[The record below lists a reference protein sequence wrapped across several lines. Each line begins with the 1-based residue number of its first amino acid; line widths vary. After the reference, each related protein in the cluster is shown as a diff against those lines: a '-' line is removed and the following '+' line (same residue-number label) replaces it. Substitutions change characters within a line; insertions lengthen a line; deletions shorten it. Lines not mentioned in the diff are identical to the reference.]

1 MKQEDIIAAALAR
14 MSEAVDADRENREE
28 ALHDLESLSGHQWP
42 DDIRQSREAEGRP
55 CLTINRLPQFVRQVT
70 CDIRNMNPSINIMPG
85 DGDASSEVAEIYEG
99 IIREIQYRSDAS
111 SVYER
116 AGESAAACSMGFF
129 RVRTEFEDDASFN
142 QTIRVETIHNPF
154 SVYFDPKARMPTRED
169 AEYCFVTEQMRRAD
183 FEKSYPKA
191 AVVDM
196 ERDAETDGLEHWQD
210 EGSVVVAEYFWKEPE
225 EYEIGLL
232 ETGQV
237 VRDPQPPLNFIR
249 KRTVN
254 AHKIMWAKISGK
266 ETLEGPQE
274 IPCRYIPVIAV
285 MGEELHVGDRVQRT
299 SVIRFAKDPQQL
311 YNYWRSAQTELVALQ
326 PKAPYLVTPKQVA
339 GFETFWNQA
348 NDSNRPYLP
357 YNPDEKAPGVPQRA
371 MPPVASQGMMQE
383 VMTAAEDLKGTTGVY
398 DAGLGNKGNETS
410 GVAIR
415 QRQME
420 SDIST
425 SIYADNVA
433 KSVAHCGRIVADMIP
448 RVFDTNRLIR
458 ILGKDDA
465 EKLVEVNGLQMTMD
479 GPQPVNSLTTGKYD
493 VKISVG
499 PNYSTKRQEAVE
511 SMIEFVRAFPAAAPI
526 VGDLV
531 AKNMD
536 WPGADDFAERLK
548 KALPPQFRDSEDM
561 TPEEQ
566 QQMQAQ
572 QQEQQQAQQMQQ
584 AMQQA
589 QIQKTMAE
597 AEEAG
602 HDAKK
607 AGFEV
612 MNEQLEL
619 AAKSGHLN
627 AAISQIVQVEVARAL
642 QGAMAAQAPMGAPPG
657 Y

>member
-1 MKQEDIIAAALAR
+1 MARRMKHEDIIAAALDR
-14 MSEAVDADRENREE
+14 MGEAVDADRENREE
-28 ALHDLESLSGHQWP
+28 ALHDLECLAGHQWP

-70 CDIRNMNPSINIMPG
+70 GDIRNMNPAINIMPG

-116 AGESAAACSMGFF
+116 AGESAAACSMGYF
-129 RVRTEFEDDASFN
+129 RVRTEFEDDQSFN
-142 QTIRVETIHNPF
+142 QTIRIETIHNPF

-169 AEYCFVTEQMRRAD
+169 AEYCFVTEQMRRDD
-183 FEKSYPKA
+183 FEKAYPKA
-191 AVVDM
+191 AIVDM
-196 ERDAETDGLEHWQD
+196 ENDAETDGLEHWQD
-210 EGSVVVAEYFWKEPE
+210 EGSVIVAEYFWKEPD

-237 VRDPQPPLNFIR
+237 VRDPKPPLMFVR
-249 KRTVN
+249 KRTVKS
-254 AHKIMWAKISGK
+254 HKVMWAKISGK
-266 ETLEGPQE
+266 EVLEGPQE
-274 IPCRYIPVIAV
+274 IPSRYLPVVAV
-285 MGEELHVGDRVQRT
+285 TGEELHVGDRIHRS
-299 SVIRFAKDPQQL
+299 SVIRYAKDPQQL

-371 MPPVASQGMMQE
+371 TPPIASQGMMQE

-398 DAGLGNKGNETS
+398 DASLGNQSNETS

-433 KSVAHCGRIVADMIP
+433 KAVAHCGRIIADMIP
-448 RVFDTNRLIR
+448 RVFDANRIVR

-465 EKLVEVNGLQMTMD
+465 EKLVEVNGLQMTME
-479 GPQPVNSLTTGKYD
+479 GVQPVNSLTTGKYD
-493 VKISVG
+493 VKVSVG

-548 KALPPQFRDSEDM
+548 KTLPPQFRDSEDM

-566 QQMQAQ
+566 QQMQAAMQ
-572 QQEQQQAQQMQQ
+572 EEQQAKQMQQ

-589 QIQKTMAE
+589 EIQKTMAE

-602 HDAKK
+602 HDARE
-607 AGFEV
+607 AGFDAEKARFET
-612 MNEQLEL
+612 MLKQMEL
-619 AAKSGHLN
+619 AVAQLQ
-627 AAISQIVQVEVARAL
+627 AIAPQQVAL
-642 QGAMAAQAPMGAPPG
+642 QPG
-657 Y
+657 PRPTF

>member
-1 MKQEDIIAAALAR
+1 MKHEDIIAAALDR
-14 MSEAVDADRENREE
+14 MDEAVDADRENREE
-28 ALHDLESLSGHQWP
+28 ALHDLESLAGHQWP
-42 DDIRQSREAEGRP
+42 DDIRQSRESEGRP

-70 CDIRNMNPSINIMPG
+70 GDIRNMNPSINIMPG

-116 AGESAAACSMGFF
+116 AGESAAACSMGYF
-129 RVRTEFEDDASFN
+129 RVRTEYEDDTSFN
-142 QTIRVETIHNPF
+142 QTIRIETIHNPF

-169 AEYCFVTEQMRRAD
+169 AEYCFVTEQMRRED
-183 FEKSYPKA
+183 FEKAYPNA
-191 AVVDM
+191 ATVDM
-196 ERDAETDGLEHWQD
+196 DNDAETDGLEHWQD
-210 EGSVVVAEYFWKEPE
+210 SGSVVVAEYFWKEPD
-225 EYEIGLL
+225 EYEIGMT
-232 ETGQV
+232 ETGQI
-237 VRDPQPPLNFIR
+237 VRNPSPPLMFVR
-249 KRTVN
+249 KRKVRS
-254 AHKIMWAKISGK
+254 HKVMWAKISGK
-266 ETLEGPQE
+266 EVLEGPQE
-274 IPCRYIPVIAV
+274 IPSRFIPVIGV

-371 MPPVASQGMMQE
+371 TPPIASQGMMQE

-398 DAGLGNKGNETS
+398 DAALGNQSNEKS

-433 KSVAHCGRIVADMIP
+433 KAVAHCGRVIADMIP
-448 RVFDTNRLIR
+448 RVFDTNRLVR

-465 EKLVEVNGLQMTMD
+465 EKLVEVNGLQMTLD

-493 VKISVG
+493 VKVSVG
-499 PNYSTKRQEAVE
+499 PNYTTKRQEAAE

-548 KALPPQFRDSEDM
+548 KALPPQFRDPEDM

-566 QQMQAQ
+566 QQMQAAMQ
-572 QQEQQQAQQMQQ
+572 QQQRAEQMQQ
-584 AMQQA
+584 AMQEA
-589 QIQKTMAE
+589 EIRKTMAE

-602 HDAKK
+602 HDARE
-607 AGFEV
+607 AGFDAEKARFEAMLKQMEIAV
-612 MNEQLEL
+612 AQLQ
-619 AAKSGHLN
+619 
-627 AAISQIVQVEVARAL
+627 AIAPQPVATQ
-642 QGAMAAQAPMGAPPG
+642 QGQAPNF
-657 Y
+657 